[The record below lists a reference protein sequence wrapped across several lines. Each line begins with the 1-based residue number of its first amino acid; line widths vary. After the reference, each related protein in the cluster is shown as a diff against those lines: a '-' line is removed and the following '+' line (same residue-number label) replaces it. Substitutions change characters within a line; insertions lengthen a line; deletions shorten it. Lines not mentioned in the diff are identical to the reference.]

1 MAKSGGVQ
9 LLFVQLRALANSAAK
24 KALNKAGKKG
34 LEKTIFTEALEQIF
48 KNISRKAA
56 GKMVPVIGAGIGALI
71 DVATMNKV
79 IEYAEIFYHKRFILE
94 KESKINELIDIN
106 IKNEVAIDVDFY

>member
-1 MAKSGGVQ
+1 
-9 LLFVQLRALANSAAK
+9 
-24 KALNKAGKKG
+24 
-34 LEKTIFTEALEQIF
+34 
-48 KNISRKAA
+48 
-56 GKMVPVIGAGIGALI
+56 MVPVIGAGIGALI

-106 IKNEVAIDVDFY
+106 MKNEVAIDVNFY